1 MLPSRFAGL
10 FAGCLLLS
18 AAGTP
23 LFAQDTSGMKAGAMS
38 GDTMDHGM
46 MMKDDGMAP
55 HGKFSGAN
63 RHSVSGG
70 YHIVTE
76 GNRRSLVLDDDFV
89 LDGAPDPYIVLS
101 ADLMGT
107 GKGTVNLGR
116 LRTDKGRATFV
127 IPADTDLS
135 TFHTVVVWCKRYN
148 VTLGHAE
155 LAAGDQMMQN

>member
-10 FAGCLLLS
+10 LAGCLLLS
-18 AAGTP
+18 AASTP
-23 LFAQDTSGMKAGAMS
+23 LLAQDTTGMRAGAMS
-38 GDTMDHGM
+38 GDTMDRGM

-55 HGKFSGAN
+55 HGTFSGAN
-63 RHSVSGG
+63 RHTVSGA

-101 ADLMGT
+101 ADRMGS

-116 LRTDKGRATFV
+116 LRTNKGRATFL
-127 IPADTDLS
+127 IPAGTDLS
-135 TFHTVVVWCKRYN
+135 TFHTVVVWCKKYD

-155 LAAGDQMMQN
+155 LTAGDPMMHN